1 MSSALRTALAL
12 SLGAAVS
19 LGIARFS
26 YALMLPSMRAD
37 LGWTWFTAGAMN
49 TVNAAGYFV
58 GSLLTAQWL
67 RRHPARR
74 VLLVSSA
81 VAGVLLFAH
90 GLVTTDAAL
99 FVLRFATG
107 VATAA
112 TLIAGTLLAA
122 RLADTSAPASRGAL
136 SAGLALGIYFGGTG
150 IGIVAAAILV
160 PLSIALPALHG
171 WQAGWLAMGAAALG
185 ATAIM
190 AVATRRLDAEPQ
202 ASTTATPFDAGRV
215 AFALI
220 AYFLFGLGYI
230 GYMTF
235 VVSLLREQRLPDAS
249 ITAFYLLLG
258 LAVCASSWLWAGL
271 LQRCRGGEA
280 MTLLDAILVVATLL
294 PVASAHPVAVFA
306 SGLLFGSVFLAL
318 VASTTAFVRHN
329 LAPAQWSRGI
339 ALFTTVFAAG
349 QIVGP
354 ALIGSVSDATG
365 GLRGGFVF
373 SAAVLAL
380 ASVVAWRQKPLS
392 SPG

>member
-1 MSSALRTALAL
+1 MSPALRTALAL

-37 LGWTWFTAGAMN
+37 LGWSWFTAGAMN

-58 GSLLTAQWL
+58 GSLLAARWL
-67 RRHPARR
+67 RRHTARR

-81 VAGVLLFAH
+81 VAGVLLVAH
-90 GLVTTDAAL
+90 GLVASDASL
-99 FVLRFATG
+99 FVMRFATG

-112 TLIAGTLLAA
+112 TLIAGALLAA
-122 RLADTSAPASRGAL
+122 RLADASTPDSPRRL
-136 SAGLALGIYFGGTG
+136 PAGLALGLYFGGTG
-150 IGIVAAAILV
+150 IGIVASAILV
-160 PLSIALPALHG
+160 PVAIAIPASHG
-171 WQAGWLAMGAAALG
+171 WQAGWLAMGAAALV
-185 ATAIM
+185 ATTIM
-190 AVATRRLDAEPQ
+190 AVATGRLDAEPQ
-202 ASTTATPFDAGRV
+202 ASSTAMPFEARRV
-215 AFALI
+215 VFALI

-235 VVSLLREQRLPDAS
+235 VVSLLHEQRLPDAS

-294 PVASAHPVAVFA
+294 PVLSAHPVAVFA

-354 ALIGSVSDATG
+354 ALIGAVSDATG

-380 ASVVAWRQKPLS
+380 ASVVAWRQKPL
-392 SPG
+392 PA